1 MNAKTTQQIE
11 VIQKLVKN
19 LYADQIELDDLNAN
33 ISELNNKK
41 VNLIAGINNLKDT
54 LTKENIKLSE
64 LLVKDK

>member
-41 VNLIAGINNLKDT
+41 VNLVEKINTSKDNLN
-54 LTKENIKLSE
+54 KEHNKLSE